1 MTTALLVAV
10 AGAGGVLTRY
20 GLATLVAGDGALWM
34 TLAVN
39 VSGSFALGVLLA
51 AGWGSDA
58 ARSAIGVGFLGG
70 FTTYSTFSVQT
81 VMAADSGRWALAGS
95 YLGASMVLGILAA
108 AAGVALGRSLR

>member
-10 AGAGGVLTRY
+10 AGASGVLIRY

-34 TLAVN
+34 TLAIN
-39 VSGSFALGVLLA
+39 VVGSFALGVLLA
-51 AGWGSDA
+51 AGWSSET

-81 VMAADSGRWALAGS
+81 VMTADSGRWLLAGS
-95 YLGASMVLGILAA
+95 YVGASVALGILAA
-108 AAGVALGRSLR
+108 VAGIALGRGLR

>member
-1 MTTALLVAV
+1 MTTALLVAA
-10 AGAGGVLTRY
+10 AGAGGVLVRY
-20 GLATLVAGDGALWM
+20 GLSTLVAGDGALWM
-34 TLAVN
+34 TLAIN
-39 VSGSFALGVLLA
+39 VIGSFALGVLLA

-58 ARSAIGVGFLGG
+58 TRSAIGTGFLGG

-108 AAGVALGRSLR
+108 VAGIAVGRALR

>member
-10 AGAGGVLTRY
+10 AGGGGVLVRY
-20 GLATLVAGDGALWM
+20 GLAALVAGDGALWM
-34 TLAVN
+34 TLVIN

-95 YLGASMVLGILAA
+95 YLGASVVLGILAA
-108 AAGVALGRSLR
+108 VAGVALGRNLR

>member
-10 AGAGGVLTRY
+10 AGAGGVLIRY
-20 GLATLVAGDGALWM
+20 GLATLVAGEGALWM
-34 TLAVN
+34 TLAIN

-51 AGWGSDA
+51 AGWSTDV

-81 VMAADSGRWALAGS
+81 VMAADSGRWLLAGS
-95 YLGASMVLGILAA
+95 YLGASVVLGILAA
-108 AAGVALGRSLR
+108 VAGVALGRSLR